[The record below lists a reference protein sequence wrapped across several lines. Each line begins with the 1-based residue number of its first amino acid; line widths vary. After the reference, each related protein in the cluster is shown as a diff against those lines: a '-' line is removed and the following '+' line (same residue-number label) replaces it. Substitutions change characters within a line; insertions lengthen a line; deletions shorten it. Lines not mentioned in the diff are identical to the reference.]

1 MVRYKAKSALIARKK
16 NNEEDFS
23 HRPCFVSL
31 FDVNDP
37 HLNIKGP
44 REVIEFSKIHKVVIT
59 GLDVDYL
66 LPGNDIV
73 LNDLTEISIEEK
85 GDLIFVKGKQSK
97 N

>member
-16 NNEEDFS
+16 SYEDDFS

-31 FDVNDP
+31 FDENNP
-37 HLNIKGP
+37 HLSIKGP
-44 REVIEFSKIHKVVIT
+44 REVLEFSKIHKVVIN

-73 LNDLTEISIEEK
+73 INDLSEITIEEK
-85 GDLIFVKGKQSK
+85 GDFVYVKGKQTR
-97 N
+97 